1 MYCGYCCRIRIRIR
15 MLPAH
20 DFEKSYVI
28 TAMMMLLLLLLRG
41 EWVSDGAGGREKAE
55 GGSATAVTLA
65 ALALA
70 LA

>member
-70 LA
+70 

>member
-1 MYCGYCCRIRIRIR
+1 

-28 TAMMMLLLLLLRG
+28 TAMMLLLLLLRG

-55 GGSATAVTLA
+55 VLLRSR
-65 ALALA
+65 
-70 LA
+70 

>member
-1 MYCGYCCRIRIRIR
+1 

-28 TAMMMLLLLLLRG
+28 TAMMLLLLRG

-55 GGSATAVTLA
+55 VLLRSR
-65 ALALA
+65 
-70 LA
+70 